1 MTPIMKSI
9 YKLGFIGVLAFAA
22 VSCVEND
29 PEYAQFADPDVDFTY
44 NVEGDQYVTDYY
56 VVSTIEFN
64 NVSSKTGTCTWNFG
78 DGTEIQSNDK
88 VVSHKYKEAGN
99 YDVTLTIAGVGS
111 RTYPLMISDIVP
123 KLSIDSVSNNDELIE
138 LNKTAI
144 SFNLA
149 LPNPEN
155 LKVKY
160 EWYFPEGTSYEDG
173 SAVPDNMFVGYA
185 DETGKVDYP
194 AQMVKFKNIG
204 SQQVLIRTY
213 FDIEGENRRLADTYL
228 NVQVA
233 SSVEAPT
240 LYYACK
246 KGNIKAMKLIDQ
258 SLLPEGTQILPYDMG
273 VSAGE
278 MPANIL
284 YGEYDATDEEGNTVK
299 QQCIY
304 ILDRGKQYIYVNDT
318 GSVLGDGKIT
328 AMNVDGT
335 NVNTV
340 VSNVGKAAFMDPYF
354 GFISGRELYYSD
366 RHYGISKIDIATRGQ
381 AESQNSGDAQ
391 YRGSYVW
398 QNNLLPYYNRG
409 VAWGSFS
416 RGLYRDAKGVWWW
429 GIRYGGKGV
438 FRFTEADIKL
448 TQNEAQAAALPPY
461 DIILGDLNLASFA
474 IDEVNGA
481 IYAWNTD
488 AAGGGFY
495 HYELPGDTGKP
506 TLVKHEAMSANPE
519 NSSAEETICTSQFA
533 VDSEGK
539 RVFFAFRPE
548 TGAELKYTK
557 AGIYYYD
564 LTDNTIKTY
573 GVSTDEAFGICI
585 NPNPSKLF

>member
-64 NVSSKTGTCTWNFG
+64 NVSSKAGTCTWNFG

-213 FDIEGENRRLADTYL
+213 FDTEGENRRLADTYL

-273 VSAGE
+273 ASAGE

-354 GFISGRELYYSD
+354 GFIQGRELYYSD
-366 RHYGISKIDIATRGQ
+366 RHYGVSKIDISSRGQ
-381 AESQNSGDAQ
+381 SETQNTGDAQ

-398 QNNLLPYYNRG
+398 QNNFLPYYGRG
-409 VAWGSFS
+409 MAWGAFP
-416 RGLYRDAKGVWWW
+416 RGLQKDSNGVWW
-429 GIRYGGKGV
+429 YGVDNAGKGI
-438 FRFTEADIKL
+438 FRFTDSDIKKS
-448 TQNEAQAAALPPY
+448 QSEAESSPLPDYPILVSTTSLNAFAVDDVNNALYVWGNDGTTNGFFHY
-461 DIILGDLNLASFA
+461 DMAN
-474 IDEVNGA
+474 NGA
-481 IYAWNTD
+481 
-488 AAGGGFY
+488 
-495 HYELPGDTGKP
+495 
-506 TLVKHEAMSANPE
+506 LVKSVAMSANPE
-519 NSSAEETICTSQFA
+519 NSSVVEKICTSQFA
-533 VDSEGK
+533 VDSDGK

-548 TGAELKYTK
+548 SGVETNYK

-564 LTDNTIKTY
+564 LNDNTIKTY
-573 GVSTDEAFGICI
+573 GISTDEAFGICI

>member
-1 MTPIMKSI
+1 MKSI
-9 YKLGFIGVLAFAA
+9 YKLGFIGVMAFAA
-22 VSCVEND
+22 VSCVENE
-29 PEYAQFADPDVDFTY
+29 PEYQKFADPDVDFTY
-44 NVEGDQYVTDYY
+44 NVAGDQYLTDYY

-64 NVSSKTGTCTWNFG
+64 NVSSKTGTCTWDFG
-78 DGTEIQSNDK
+78 DGTELQSNDK
-88 VVSHKYKEAGN
+88 VVSHKYTTAGN
-99 YDVTLTIAGVGS
+99 YDVTLTIDGVGTC
-111 RTYPLMISDIVP
+111 TYPLMISDIVP
-123 KLSIDSVSNNDELIE
+123 KLTIDSVSNNDELIE

-144 SFNLA
+144 SFNLT

-213 FDIEGENRRLADTYL
+213 FDTEGENRRLADAYL

-273 VSAGE
+273 ATAGE

-284 YGEYDATDEEGNTVK
+284 FAEYDVTDEEGNTTK
-299 QQCIY
+299 QQCIFT
-304 ILDRGKQYIYVNDT
+304 LDRGKQYIYINDT

-354 GFISGRELYYSD
+354 GFILGRELYYSD
-366 RHYGISKIDIATRGQ
+366 RHYGVSKIDVGVRGQ
-381 AESQNSGDAQ
+381 AETQNTSDAQ

-398 QNNLLPYYNRG
+398 QNNFLPYYGRG
-409 VAWGSFS
+409 MAWGAFP
-416 RGLYRDAKGVWWW
+416 RGIQKDSKGVWW
-429 GIRYGGKGV
+429 YGVDNAGKGI
-438 FRFTEADIKL
+438 FRFTDSDIK
-448 TQNEAQAAALPPY
+448 TSQSEAETSPLPDFP
-461 DIILGDLNLASFA
+461 ILASTTSLNSFA
-474 IDEVNGA
+474 VDEVNNALYVWGNDGA
-481 IYAWNTD
+481 SE
-488 AAGGGFY
+488 GFY
-495 HYELPGDTGKP
+495 HYDLADPSKY
-506 TLVKHEAMSANPE
+506 VKHEAMAAATE
-519 NSSAEETICTSQFA
+519 NSSVVEKICTSQLA

-548 TGAELKYTK
+548 PGAETKYK

-564 LTDNTIKTY
+564 LNDNTVKTY
-573 GVSTDEAFGICI
+573 GISTDEAFGICI
-585 NPNPSKLF
+585 NPNKSKLF

>member
-1 MTPIMKSI
+1 MKSI
-9 YKLGFIGVLAFAA
+9 YKLGFIGMMAFAA

-29 PEYAQFADPDVDFTY
+29 PEYQTFADPDVDFTY
-44 NVEGDQYVTDYY
+44 NVEGDKYLTDYY
-56 VVSTIEFN
+56 VVSTFEFK

-78 DGTEIQSNDK
+78 DGTELQSNDK
-88 VVSHKYKEAGN
+88 VVTHKYVEAGN
-99 YDVTLTIAGVGS
+99 YEVTLTIDGVGS
-111 RTYPLMISDIVP
+111 RTYPLLVSDIVP
-123 KLSIDSVSNNDELIE
+123 KLTIDSVSNNDELIE
-138 LNKTAI
+138 MNKTAI
-144 SFNLA
+144 SFALA

-160 EWYFPEGTSYEDG
+160 VWTFPDGTTYEDG
-173 SAVPDNMFVGYA
+173 SAVPDNQFVGYA
-185 DETGKVDYP
+185 DTLGNVEYP

-204 SQQVLIRTY
+204 SQQVLIQTY
-213 FDIEGENRRLADTYL
+213 FDIDGENRRLADTYL

-246 KGNIKAMKLIDQ
+246 KGNIKAMKIIDP

-284 YGEYDATDEEGNTVK
+284 YGEYDAVDEEGVATK
-299 QQCIY
+299 KQCIY

-335 NVNTV
+335 DVNTV

-354 GFISGRELYYSD
+354 GFILGKDLYYSD
-366 RHYGISKIDIATRGQ
+366 RHYGVSKIDIATRGQ
-381 AESQNSGDAQ
+381 AETQNTGDAQ

-398 QNNLLPYYNRG
+398 QNDLVPYYNRG
-409 VAWGSFS
+409 IAWGSFS
-416 RGLYRDAKGVWWW
+416 RGIYKDSKNVWWW
-429 GIRYGGKGV
+429 GVRYGGKGIL
-438 FRFTEADIKL
+438 RFTDSDIYQKASEA
-448 TQNEAQAAALPPY
+448 TAAPLPPY
-461 DIILGDLNLASFA
+461 DIILSSKNMSSFG
-474 IDEVNGA
+474 IDEANKALYV
-481 IYAWNTD
+481 WDTD
-488 AAGGGFY
+488 AASAGFW
-495 HYELPGDTGKP
+495 HYELPGDTGQP
-506 TLVKHEAMSANPE
+506 VSVKNVTMFAAPE
-519 NSSAEETICTSQFA
+519 NSSAEETICVSQFA
-533 VDSEGK
+533 VDSENQ

-548 TGAELKYTK
+548 SGAETTYK
-557 AGIYYYD
+557 AGIYCYNVATGE
-564 LTDNTIKTY
+564 LARY

-585 NPNPSKLF
+585 NPNKSKLF